1 LQVFLH
7 TGLTADYIGGMDDN
21 DRTPTF
27 AADGLEAHIE
37 ASLQELAAGKGRPMS
52 AFIAELKVDFRAAYP
67 EIVEMLQ
74 PPPVKQYSHN

>member
-1 LQVFLH
+1 M
-7 TGLTADYIGGMDDN
+7 ADYIGGMDDN

-27 AADGLEAHIE
+27 TADGLEAQIE

-52 AFIAELKVDFRAAYP
+52 AFVAELKADFRAAYP

-74 PPPVKQYSHN
+74 PPPVKQYNHN